1 MAMTTSI
8 RAINAA
14 KNITEAKEICSD
26 IRKTLLCV
34 EAKYGPDHHITKG
47 FSDMYDNAVD
57 EMAYLFNAGKLA
69 A

>member
-1 MAMTTSI
+1 MKSTTSI

-14 KNITEAKEICSD
+14 KNMAEAKEICRD
-26 IRKTLLCV
+26 IRQTFLAV
-34 EAKYGPDHHITKG
+34 EAKYGPDHHITKD

-57 EMAYLFNAGKLA
+57 EMSYLYNAGKLA